1 MGRQRLWTKT
11 QSLGGRWGPEIKV
24 EVYVDLLEQNVQNNT
39 STIEYFVYL
48 RSSSEGAIYNVP
60 DGWIQVWFDR
70 NKDLDFKSNAYI
82 QKNQRILKIS
92 QTRTINH
99 NADGNKSI
107 FMEFIVEPN
116 VSPYYTLANVNG
128 TVNFPK
134 ISRPSDFSWSGDFE
148 IGKGKQVTIERKQP
162 NTSHVLKWH
171 FVNKTGQVSF
181 GSSTSQGVVLPM
193 ELMTQ
198 IPNASSS
205 TGTFT
210 LETYLNGSK
219 IGETSK
225 GFTALANTSSK
236 PSLSS
241 VTVSESTPSLNG
253 VMPVNHFVQTLSNV
267 RVAFGSASGTYGST
281 ISSYRAEVV
290 GRNNSLSEAGVL
302 QPFQFNGQAT
312 IRAYVID
319 SRGIQSEPKEV
330 TVTVHPYT
338 PPAISATVER
348 VGTNKDTLQVRR
360 TIQVAPLTVNG
371 SQKNTMRLRAY
382 TRPSHSTN
390 WTENTGPATGTWTSQ
405 HSLTNSNANLAGNF
419 PGSASYEVKLV
430 LSDRFT
436 SSERVIDVPTEAVIE
451 SITRQGIGIMKVRER
466 GALDIKGDTYVDGMI
481 YRNNKE
487 IQTYPL
493 TFSNGMVGKNEKN
506 AWEANGTFFEWRSA
520 DRPEKPID
528 DWGLLRQYHLDTK
541 KAVQFFTAI
550 NSARTF
556 VRVSNNPN
564 RWDYKPWKELAFK
577 EPVIESSFAGP
588 HGSHV
593 LLARQGNVVTLTVN
607 SWTTDIND
615 GFEHRKMNE
624 KIPNG
629 FKPAIEVVMNMAV
642 NNYSNVFPGMI
653 WHIYKDGAIHMTN
666 MKRGYNKYSGTITYI
681 TNDPYP

>member
-60 DGWIQVWFDR
+60 DGWIQVWFDH

-116 VSPYYTLANVNG
+116 ASPYYTLANVNG

-134 ISRPSDFSWSGDFE
+134 ISRPSDFNWSGDFE

-162 NTSHVLKWH
+162 NTSHVLRWH
-171 FVNKTGQVSF
+171 FGNKTGQVSF
-181 GSSTSQGVVLPM
+181 GSNTNQGVVLPM

-198 IPNASSS
+198 IPNASSG

-225 GFTALANTSSK
+225 GFTALANNSSK

-241 VTVSESTPSLNG
+241 ITISESTPSLNG

-267 RVAFGSASGTYGST
+267 RVAFGSASGTYGAT
-281 ISSYRAEVV
+281 IASYRAEVV

-487 IQTYPL
+487 IQVAKL
-493 TFSNGMVGKNEKN
+493 SNSNGHTQLIDPVEDWNNILDTGFYHGYRKKNAPPNTGWVHVIVMKHNEKWVKQIATDFGKNN
-506 AWEANGTFFEWRSA
+506 MFMRLRFNNEWRPWVEYALKSDMPA
-520 DRPEKPID
+520 PVRNTGWVEQTNGKYKVFGDVLTIE
-528 DWGLLRQYHLDTK
+528 YH
-541 KAVQFFTAI
+541 FTG
-550 NSARTF
+550 T
-556 VRVSNNPN
+556 
-564 RWDYKPWKELAFK
+564 
-577 EPVIESSFAGP
+577 G
-588 HGSHV
+588 
-593 LLARQGNVVTLTVN
+593 GNVVIVDVPTSIFNPKKKLMLEIAKWSILGGNGTHVQVNAGSGGFIALQTENNTEYHGQLTV
-607 SWTTDIND
+607 
-615 GFEHRKMNE
+615 
-624 KIPNG
+624 
-629 FKPAIEVVMNMAV
+629 
-642 NNYSNVFPGMI
+642 MI
-653 WHIYKDGAIHMTN
+653 
-666 MKRGYNKYSGTITYI
+666 
-681 TNDPYP
+681 